1 MQPNEFEK
9 TFTEYHD
16 LIRKEIAKD
25 TDLENK
31 VAKVEQLVYLMHSVV
46 LGHFSPEYTEQ
57 AIKVDLKLRAGSYVD
72 VELNQTVFI
81 NDNNLNTRK
90 RRLGVLREW
99 LSLMIREYAPFRLD
113 GNSTNSCSTF
123 FHGSI
128 FCINFLHCNNW

>member
-9 TFTEYHD
+9 NFDEYHD

-46 LGHFSPEYTEQ
+46 KGHFSSGYKQQ
-57 AIKVDLKLRAGSYVD
+57 AAKVDKMLRAGRYVD
-72 VELNQTVFI
+72 EVLNQEILI
-81 NDNNLNTRK
+81 NDNNNNTRR

-99 LSLMIREYAPFRLD
+99 LSLMIQEYSPFKLD
-113 GNSTNSCSTF
+113 GNLNKVDF
-123 FHGSI
+123 G
-128 FCINFLHCNNW
+128 